1 MEKIYKTINID
12 NSRSHRN
19 GLLPFVRF
27 NGNSATIETVDATTK
42 NGNYGQYVCDFAFYD
57 YDSSTLK
64 ATNERRLKYL
74 DVLSKYNFIQEQL
87 RNAVYVKK
95 YTFSKNEIVFQ
106 DCEKTDTKSAS
117 IIEKRWRT
125 EFEEINKLGRYQY
138 KPVDINRFKKE
149 DNYYLLIDG
158 EDIDS
163 EYCVLVPNYEK
174 IIEYND
180 FWNDWWCW
188 LTFDKNEIKK
198 FKEENKPCIIENALE
213 KIFWKYSDTYVK
225 EFKFCSDLE
234 HYVLGIIEVIDNSNI
249 ISGSK
254 VPNYLYYTNY
264 FDFKDWFDNHK
275 KGDKEW
281 EERGGDVFYKFLKDN
296 LKRIKWVSKNKF
308 LENDTIEFKF
318 VAPEVDV
325 YTILN
330 NDMEF
335 ESLFT
340 PYEYSIYD
348 DIKEPILTQ
357 YEVPLSGYG
366 SALTPT
372 FITDKYYQKFYN
384 EKINAYEYRE
394 LDKEAV
400 QNAINVGFK
409 FEKLNAVPSAIATSP
424 DYVHIHIDCKVESK
438 LETLIHPK
446 AMHVTN
452 DIYGIFEEFSDE
464 IGIGQM
470 YECTLASGWSVSGQV
485 EYFSAFTHTFNKT
498 SYSIDKEIPPSTSAY
513 QIVYPHIMQ
522 VSSDT
527 KTHIVKDV
535 VYTSAYTKNLYYW
548 WECEP
553 LSGSTS
559 GLTCAD
565 GENVLSGELKYKN
578 VTIVSCINSLVGEC
592 NVGDVF
598 YVYARY
604 NNGRTNPTREPIDI
618 LSGGTIVPLSIP
630 YKTDIKLNK
639 YTIDDI
645 LIYDKVSV
653 ITPSDN
659 FITINYFIGAI
670 EGNEEKSGIH
680 YEDVIPYRSNNV
692 KIVPIDGVFLAEL
705 YYNEIL
711 KNEAMEDVYS
721 NEYRLHRKALRSTL
735 KGMEVASIWTE
746 DLATNTMLF
755 TKEGMEGLQ
764 EEPKYNINLTYNR
777 GNAAAWENHFK
788 LSECNTLE
796 DLENYGNN
804 FFNL

>member
-27 NGNSATIETVDATTK
+27 NSNSATIETVDATTK

-106 DCEKTDTKSAS
+106 DCEKADTKSNP

-180 FWNDWWCW
+180 FWNDWWN
-188 LTFDKNEIKK
+188 KNT
-198 FKEENKPCIIENALE
+198 NIED
-213 KIFWKYSDTYVK
+213 IFWVYTKTYAN
-225 EFKFCSDLE
+225 EFKFCSDFE
-234 HYVLGIIEVIDNSNI
+234 HYVLGVIEVIGDGI
-249 ISGSK
+249 EGSK
-254 VPNYLYYTNY
+254 VPNYIYYTNF
-264 FDFKDWFDNHK
+264 FDFKDWFDSHK

-357 YEVPLSGYG
+357 YEVPSKGYG

-372 FITDKYYQKFYN
+372 FITD
-384 EKINAYEYRE
+384 
-394 LDKEAV
+394 
-400 QNAINVGFK
+400 INV
-409 FEKLNAVPSAIATSP
+409 
-424 DYVHIHIDCKVESK
+424 KVESK

-452 DIYGIFEEFSDE
+452 DIYGIFEEFDE
-464 IGIGQM
+464 EEVGIGQM
-470 YECTLASGWSVSGQV
+470 FKCTLASGWTDNRI
-485 EYFSAFTHTFNKT
+485 EYFSAATNTFTKT
-498 SYSIDKEIPPSTSAY
+498 AYKIKEQKAPKSTTY
-513 QIVYPHIMQ
+513 QVVYPHIIQ

-527 KTHIVKDV
+527 KTHIIEDV

-553 LSGSTS
+553 VISD
-559 GLTCAD
+559 GLICAD
-565 GENVLSGELKYKN
+565 GENVLSEEKKYKN

-604 NNGRTNPTREPIDI
+604 NNGRTNPTRETIDI

-645 LIYDKVSV
+645 LIYDKVSG

-764 EEPKYNINLTYNR
+764 EEPKYSINLTYNR

>member
-1 MEKIYKTINID
+1 M
-12 NSRSHRN
+12 S
-19 GLLPFVRF
+19 
-27 NGNSATIETVDATTK
+27 
-42 NGNYGQYVCDFAFYD
+42 
-57 YDSSTLK
+57 
-64 ATNERRLKYL
+64 
-74 DVLSKYNFIQEQL
+74 
-87 RNAVYVKK
+87 
-95 YTFSKNEIVFQ
+95 
-106 DCEKTDTKSAS
+106 
-117 IIEKRWRT
+117 
-125 EFEEINKLGRYQY
+125 
-138 KPVDINRFKKE
+138 
-149 DNYYLLIDG
+149 
-158 EDIDS
+158 
-163 EYCVLVPNYEK
+163 
-174 IIEYND
+174 
-180 FWNDWWCW
+180 
-188 LTFDKNEIKK
+188 
-198 FKEENKPCIIENALE
+198 KEELIN
-213 KIFWKYSDTYVK
+213 
-225 EFKFCSDLE
+225 
-234 HYVLGIIEVIDNSNI
+234 
-249 ISGSK
+249 
-254 VPNYLYYTNY
+254 
-264 FDFKDWFDNHK
+264 
-275 KGDKEW
+275 
-281 EERGGDVFYKFLKDN
+281 FLKDN
-296 LKRIKWVSKNKF
+296 LKRIKWVNKNKF

-325 YTILN
+325 YTLLN

-348 DIKEPILTQ
+348 NIKEPILTQ
-357 YEVPLSGYG
+357 YEVPLKGYG

-400 QNAINVGFK
+400 QNAINAGFK
-409 FEKLNAVPSAIATSP
+409 FEKLNAIPSAIDTSP

-452 DIYGIFEEFSDE
+452 DIYGIFEEFNE
-464 IGIGQM
+464 EEVGIGQM
-470 YECTLASGWSVSGQV
+470 FKCTLASGWTDNRI
-485 EYFSAFTHTFNKT
+485 EYFSAATHTFTKT
-498 SYSIDKEIPPSTSAY
+498 AYKIKEQKAPKSTTY
-513 QIVYPHIMQ
+513 QVVYPHIIQ

-527 KTHIVKDV
+527 KTHIIEDV

-553 LSGSTS
+553 VSSS

-565 GENVLSGELKYKN
+565 GENVLSGEKKYKN
-578 VTIVSCINSLVGEC
+578 VTIVSCIDSLVGEC
-592 NVGDVF
+592 NVGDIF

-604 NNGRTNPTREPIDI
+604 NNGRINPNEDSIDI
-618 LSGGTIVPLSIP
+618 LNGGTIIPLSIP

-639 YTIDDI
+639 YTIDDV
-645 LIYDKVSV
+645 LIYDKVKD
-653 ITPSDN
+653 ITLSDN
-659 FITINYFIGAI
+659 FITINYVIGTI

-705 YYNEIL
+705 YYDEIL

-764 EEPKYNINLTYNR
+764 EEPKYSINLTYNR

>member
-64 ATNERRLKYL
+64 ATNESRLKYL

-106 DCEKTDTKSAS
+106 DCEKADTKSNP

-198 FKEENKPCIIENALE
+198 FKEGNKPCVIENALE
-213 KIFWKYSDTYVK
+213 KIFWEYSDTYVK
-225 EFKFCSDLE
+225 EFKFCSDFE
-234 HYVLGIIEVIDNSNI
+234 HYALGIIEVIDNNVS

-264 FDFKDWFDNHK
+264 FDFKDWFDSHK
-275 KGDKEW
+275 KDDKEW
-281 EERGGDVFYKFLKDN
+281 EERGGDAFYKFLKDN
-296 LKRIKWVSKNKF
+296 LKRIKWVNKNKF

-318 VAPEVDV
+318 VAPEIDV

-340 PYEYSIYD
+340 PYEYSMYD
-348 DIKEPILTQ
+348 NIKEPILTQ
-357 YEVPLSGYG
+357 YEAPLKGYG

-372 FITDKYYQKFYN
+372 FI
-384 EKINAYEYRE
+384 E
-394 LDKEAV
+394 
-400 QNAINVGFK
+400 G
-409 FEKLNAVPSAIATSP
+409 SALTPA
-424 DYVHIHIDCKVESK
+424 KVESK

-452 DIYGIFEEFSDE
+452 DIYGIFEEFSEE

-485 EYFSAFTHTFNKT
+485 EYFSAVTHTFKKIP
-498 SYSIDKEIPPSTSAY
+498 YDIDKEIPPSTSAY
-513 QIVYPHIMQ
+513 QIVYPHIIQ

-527 KTHIVKDV
+527 KSHIIKDV
-535 VYTSAYTKNLYYW
+535 VYISAYTKNLYYW

-553 LSGSTS
+553 VSSD

-565 GENVLSGELKYKN
+565 GENILSGERKYKN

-592 NVGDVF
+592 KVGDKF

-604 NNGRTNPTREPIDI
+604 NNGRINPNKEKGIDI
-618 LSGGTIVPLSIP
+618 LTGGTIVPLSIP

-645 LIYDKVSV
+645 LIYDKVKD

-659 FITINYFIGAI
+659 FITINYVISAI
-670 EGNEEKSGIH
+670 EGNEKKSGIH

-764 EEPKYNINLTYNR
+764 EEPRYNINLTYNR